1 MAHTEDTRK
10 TVRVVK
16 PKRVNVV
23 LDDELS
29 DWLAEQPVSASLLIR
44 TLLRQAKDGKI
55 IVEFPM
61 VKPKD

>member
-61 VKPKD
+61 VKP